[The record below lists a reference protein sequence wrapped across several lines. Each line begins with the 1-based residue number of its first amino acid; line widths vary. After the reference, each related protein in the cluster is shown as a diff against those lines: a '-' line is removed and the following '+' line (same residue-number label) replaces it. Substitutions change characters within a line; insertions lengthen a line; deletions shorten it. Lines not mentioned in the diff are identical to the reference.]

1 MSTDRGQ
8 PAFGR
13 YLREIRKRLGYS
25 LRKVEELSEGRVKNA
40 FLSQIE
46 NGQVALPNVDL
57 LADLAQIYRLDF
69 WNLMWRAGYRI
80 PKKPPP
86 STSPNEDDTPLNIQ
100 SLDDL
105 TEDELREVLDYA
117 DFVKERGH
125 RRRPAST

>member
-8 PAFGR
+8 PTFGL
-13 YLREIRKRLGYS
+13 YLREIRKRLGFS
-25 LRKVEELSEGRVKNA
+25 LRKVQQLSEGRVQNA

-46 NGQVALPNVDL
+46 NGHVALPNVDL

-80 PKKPPP
+80 PKTPPP

-100 SLDDL
+100 SLEDL

-125 RRRPAST
+125 RRRSAST

>member
-13 YLREIRKRLGYS
+13 YLRGIRKRLGFS

-46 NGQVALPNVDL
+46 NGQVGLPNVDL
-57 LADLAQIYRLDF
+57 LADLAQVYRLDF
-69 WNLMWRAGYRI
+69 WNLMWRAGYLI
-80 PKKPPP
+80 PKTPPS
-86 STSPNEDDTPLNIQ
+86 STSPDEDGTPLNIQ
-100 SLDDL
+100 SLEDL